1 MTVNEKMVLLQ
12 IKKMSESV
20 REVAKENLDNS
31 ELEESICVKK
41 EHDEQDPLKI
51 EGISIIKLE
60 RRFLSVI
67 ISNGVHI
74 LYLKLTFFRM
84 FACLSFD

>member
-1 MTVNEKMVLLQ
+1 MKKMVSLQ

-74 LYLKLTFFRM
+74 IFK
-84 FACLSFD
+84 S

>member
-1 MTVNEKMVLLQ
+1 MKNMVSLQ

-51 EGISIIKLE
+51 EGISCIIKLE